1 MTPANSI
8 SDLERQVRLSKML
21 AMGFAL
27 SLVGAA
33 GLGSLAALLIG
44 LKALTVINRS
54 PVELVGKWMAW
65 WCIIIG
71 ALGAIGAPLNSL
83 YLYLSNK

>member
-1 MTPANSI
+1 MPADSL

-27 SLVGAA
+27 SLVGVG
-33 GLGSLAALLIG
+33 GLGSLAALAIW

-54 PVELVGKWMAW
+54 PIELVGKWMAW
-65 WCIIIG
+65 WRIIIG
-71 ALGAIGAPLNSL
+71 ALGAIGMLLYILSL
-83 YLYLSNK
+83 FLSDK

>member
-1 MTPANSI
+1 MPANSL

-27 SLVGAA
+27 SLVGVG
-33 GLGSLAALLIG
+33 GLGSLAALVIG

-71 ALGAIGAPLNSL
+71 ALGAIGMLLYILSL
-83 YLYLSNK
+83 FLSGK

>member
-1 MTPANSI
+1 MPADSI

-21 AMGFAL
+21 AMGFSL
-27 SLVGAA
+27 SLVGAG

-44 LKALTVINRS
+44 LKALTAINRS

-71 ALGAIGAPLNSL
+71 ALGAIRMLLYIPSL
-83 YLYLSNK
+83 FLSNK

>member
-1 MTPANSI
+1 M
-8 SDLERQVRLSKML
+8 LS
-21 AMGFAL
+21 MGFAL
-27 SLVGAA
+27 SLVVAG
-33 GLGSLAALLIG
+33 GLGSLAALFIG

-71 ALGAIGAPLNSL
+71 ALGAIGGLLNILSL
-83 YLYLSNK
+83 FLSGK

>member
-1 MTPANSI
+1 MTENPI
-8 SDLERQVRLSKML
+8 PDLERQVRLSKML

-27 SLVGAA
+27 SLVVAG

-54 PVELVGKWMAW
+54 PIELVGKWMAW

-71 ALGAIGAPLNSL
+71 ALGAIGATLSILSL
-83 YLYLSNK
+83 FLSNK

>member
-1 MTPANSI
+1 MPANSL

-27 SLVGAA
+27 SLVGAG

-71 ALGAIGAPLNSL
+71 ALGAIRAALYILPLF
-83 YLYLSNK
+83 LSIK

>member
-1 MTPANSI
+1 MPANFL

-27 SLVGAA
+27 SLVGAG

-44 LKALTVINRS
+44 MKALTVINRS

-65 WCIIIG
+65 WRIIVG
-71 ALGAIGAPLNSL
+71 ALGAIGAPLYILSL
-83 YLYLSNK
+83 FLSNK

>member
-1 MTPANSI
+1 MPANSL

-27 SLVGAA
+27 SLVGVG

-54 PVELVGKWMAW
+54 PVELVGKWIAW
-65 WCIIIG
+65 WRIIIG
-71 ALGAIGAPLNSL
+71 ALGAIGMLLYILSL
-83 YLYLSNK
+83 FLSGK

>member
-1 MTPANSI
+1 MPANSL

-27 SLVGAA
+27 SLVGVG
-33 GLGSLAALLIG
+33 GLGSLAAMLIG

-54 PVELVGKWMAW
+54 PVEIVGKWMAW

-71 ALGAIGAPLNSL
+71 GLGAIGMLLYTLSL
-83 YLYLSNK
+83 FLPGK

>member
-1 MTPANSI
+1 MPADSI

-21 AMGFAL
+21 AMGFSL
-27 SLVGAA
+27 SLVGVG

-54 PVELVGKWMAW
+54 PVELVGKWMAY

-71 ALGAIGAPLNSL
+71 GIGAIASPLHTLSL
-83 YLYLSNK
+83 FLSNK

>member
-1 MTPANSI
+1 MPAKSH

-27 SLVGAA
+27 SLVGVG
-33 GLGSLAALLIG
+33 GLGSLASLLIG
-44 LKALTVINRS
+44 LKALAVINRS

-71 ALGAIGAPLNSL
+71 ALGAIGMLLYILSL
-83 YLYLSNK
+83 FLSGK

>member
-1 MTPANSI
+1 MPADSL

-27 SLVGAA
+27 SLVGA
-33 GLGSLAALLIG
+33 GGFGSLAALLIG

-54 PVELVGKWMAW
+54 QVELVGKWMAW
-65 WCIIIG
+65 WCIIIS
-71 ALGAIGAPLNSL
+71 ALGAIGIGLYTLSL
-83 YLYLSNK
+83 FLPGK

>member
-1 MTPANSI
+1 M
-8 SDLERQVRLSKML
+8 LS
-21 AMGFAL
+21 MGFAL

-33 GLGSLAALLIG
+33 GLGSLAAMLIG

-65 WCIIIG
+65 WRIIIG
-71 ALGAIGAPLNSL
+71 ALGAIAAPLNIIS
-83 YLYLSNK
+83 LYLSNK

>member
-1 MTPANSI
+1 MPADSL

-27 SLVGAA
+27 SLVGVG

-54 PVELVGKWMAW
+54 PVELVGKWIAW
-65 WCIIIG
+65 WRIIIG
-71 ALGAIGAPLNSL
+71 ALGAIGMLLYILSL
-83 YLYLSNK
+83 FLSGK

>member
-1 MTPANSI
+1 MPANSL

-27 SLVGAA
+27 SLVGAG

-54 PVELVGKWMAW
+54 HVELVGKWMAW

-71 ALGAIGAPLNSL
+71 ALGAIGMLLYTLSL
-83 YLYLSNK
+83 FLSGK

>member
-1 MTPANSI
+1 MPADSI

-27 SLVGAA
+27 SLVRVG
-33 GLGSLAALLIG
+33 GLGSLAALFIG

-71 ALGAIGAPLNSL
+71 ALGAIGMLPHTLSL
-83 YLYLSNK
+83 FLSGK

>member
-1 MTPANSI
+1 MPADSI

-27 SLVGAA
+27 SLVGVG

-54 PVELVGKWMAW
+54 PAEIVGKWMAW
-65 WCIIIG
+65 RRIIIG
-71 ALGAIGAPLNSL
+71 GLGAIASPLYILSL
-83 YLYLSNK
+83 FLSNK

>member
-1 MTPANSI
+1 MPANSL

-27 SLVGAA
+27 SLVVVG

-44 LKALTVINRS
+44 VKALTAINRS
-54 PVELVGKWMAW
+54 PIELVGKWMAW

-71 ALGAIGAPLNSL
+71 ALGAIAAPLYILSL
-83 YLYLSNK
+83 FLSNK

>member
-1 MTPANSI
+1 MPADSL

-27 SLVGAA
+27 SLVGVG
-33 GLGSLAALLIG
+33 GLGSFAALLIR

-65 WCIIIG
+65 WRIIIG
-71 ALGAIGAPLNSL
+71 ALGASGMLL
-83 YLYLSNK
+83 YILFLFLSGK

>member
-1 MTPANSI
+1 MPANSP

-27 SLVGAA
+27 SLVGVG

-65 WCIIIG
+65 WRIIIG
-71 ALGAIGAPLNSL
+71 ALGAIGAALYILSL
-83 YLYLSNK
+83 FLSNK

>member
-1 MTPANSI
+1 
-8 SDLERQVRLSKML
+8 ML

-44 LKALTVINRS
+44 AKALITITRS
-54 PVELVGKWMAW
+54 SADLAGKWMAW
-65 WCIIIG
+65 WRIIVGGIG
-71 ALGAIGAPLNSL
+71 AIVALPYTFSL
-83 YLYLSNK
+83 FIHSSK

>member
-1 MTPANSI
+1 MQANSI
-8 SDLERQVRLSKML
+8 SDLERQVRLSRML

-54 PVELVGKWMAW
+54 PVELAGKWMAW

-71 ALGAIGAPLNSL
+71 ALGAIGILLYFLSL
-83 YLYLSNK
+83 FLSNK

>member
-1 MTPANSI
+1 MPANSL

-27 SLVGAA
+27 SLVGVG
-33 GLGSLAALLIG
+33 GLGSLAALVIG

-71 ALGAIGAPLNSL
+71 ALGAVGMLLYILSL
-83 YLYLSNK
+83 FLSGK

>member
-1 MTPANSI
+1 MPANSL

-21 AMGFAL
+21 SMGFAL
-27 SLVGAA
+27 SLVGVG

-71 ALGAIGAPLNSL
+71 ALGAIAMLLYILSL
-83 YLYLSNK
+83 FLSGK

>member
-1 MTPANSI
+1 MPSDLL

-21 AMGFAL
+21 SMGFAL

-54 PVELVGKWMAW
+54 PVELAGKWMAW
-65 WCIIIG
+65 WCIIVG
-71 ALGAIGAPLNSL
+71 GLGVAIVLL
-83 YLYLSNK
+83 YILSPFVLPNK

>member
-1 MTPANSI
+1 MPADSL

-27 SLVGAA
+27 SLVGVG

-71 ALGAIGAPLNSL
+71 ALGAIAMLLYILSL
-83 YLYLSNK
+83 FLSGK

>member
-1 MTPANSI
+1 MPSDLL
-8 SDLERQVRLSKML
+8 SDLERQVRLSRML
-21 AMGFAL
+21 SMGFAL

-54 PVELVGKWMAW
+54 PVELAGKWMAW
-65 WCIIIG
+65 WCIVIGGLG
-71 ALGAIGAPLNSL
+71 ALIIPIYILQL
-83 YLYLSNK
+83 FVLPDK